1 MCTGSGATSSGHKV
15 RHPAELGKPEI
26 NAFLS
31 HLAVSEH
38 VSAST
43 QTQAL
48 SALVFLYRNVLER
61 EVGLL
66 EGLVHAKRST
76 R

>member
-1 MCTGSGATSSGHKV
+1 MGT
-15 RHPAELGKPEI
+15 PEV

-31 HLAVSEH
+31 HLAVTEH

-48 SALVFLYRNVLER
+48 SALVFLYRNVLEL

-66 EGLVHAKRST
+66 EGVAAPTARLPVV
-76 R
+76 

>member
-1 MCTGSGATSSGHKV
+1 LK
-15 RHPAELGKPEI
+15 LGLL

-31 HLAVSEH
+31 HLAVGER

-48 SALVFLYRNVLER
+48 SALVFLYTWMV
-61 EVGLL
+61 
-66 EGLVHAKRST
+66 SC
-76 R
+76 